1 MIEFQGVYKQY
12 GPQDVLVDAAFR
24 VTSGERLGI
33 VGPNGAGKSTIFA
46 LIEGVSAPD
55 RGAILLPKHV
65 RLGHLRQQLNAHA
78 VETSLLGY
86 TERAIPKVEAL
97 GDEIEDVETA
107 MSSSAEADRSRM
119 LERLGRLQTEFEH
132 LGGYELRTRAEKA
145 LGGLGF
151 EEGSFGRPFRTFSGG
166 WQMRAELARTLIGQ
180 PDILLLDEPSNYLDL
195 PAVEWLQRYLREF
208 PGTLLLISHDRYLLE
223 SLTSVTLEIERGRV
237 TRYAGNFAYYL
248 REREGRR
255 DRQAA
260 AHKNQQRKRQQ
271 IERFVERFRA
281 KNTKATQVQSRI
293 KMLEKMEEVDA
304 PEDGPDL
311 TRIRIAPPPHCGA
324 EVARLEGVG
333 HSYDGARW
341 VLRGVDL
348 AIQRGEKIALVGYN
362 GMGKTTLLR
371 ILAGALDPREGKR
384 RLGHQVVVGYQSQEF
399 AETMPPAKS
408 ALEIVRAAA
417 PGASERDVR
426 SLLGSFGFS
435 GPQADK
441 PCEVLSGGEKI
452 RLAFARIFI
461 RPPNL
466 LILDEPTTHLDIHGR
481 RALETALREFAGTLC
496 LVSHDIAFVRAVAE
510 QIVALVPPDI
520 VRYAGGYDYY
530 CEKSAA
536 SLASADSAAPAVSKP
551 REQVRS
557 PRGRAGRAQRHARQQ
572 AVRQAEKAIAD
583 LEQEQQTLAATLAG
597 GDGVDYEAVNRRL
610 AELQDELDRCM
621 QAWEQ
626 AMAALEEEA

>member
-107 MSSSAEADRSRM
+107 MRSSAEADRSRM

-348 AIQRGEKIALVGYN
+348 AIQRGEKIALVG
-362 GMGKTTLLR
+362 
-371 ILAGALDPREGKR
+371 
-384 RLGHQVVVGYQSQEF
+384 
-399 AETMPPAKS
+399 
-408 ALEIVRAAA
+408 
-417 PGASERDVR
+417 
-426 SLLGSFGFS
+426 
-435 GPQADK
+435 
-441 PCEVLSGGEKI
+441 
-452 RLAFARIFI
+452 
-461 RPPNL
+461 
-466 LILDEPTTHLDIHGR
+466 
-481 RALETALREFAGTLC
+481 
-496 LVSHDIAFVRAVAE
+496 
-510 QIVALVPPDI
+510 
-520 VRYAGGYDYY
+520 
-530 CEKSAA
+530 
-536 SLASADSAAPAVSKP
+536 
-551 REQVRS
+551 
-557 PRGRAGRAQRHARQQ
+557 
-572 AVRQAEKAIAD
+572 
-583 LEQEQQTLAATLAG
+583 
-597 GDGVDYEAVNRRL
+597 
-610 AELQDELDRCM
+610 
-621 QAWEQ
+621 
-626 AMAALEEEA
+626 